1 MLLRLHPSPEAPAP
15 LDAPLAREP
24 LLAPAHVRAP
34 LRARMPPGPVPA
46 LPGDDAAHVP
56 LRQAD
61 GFPPVLPHV
70 PAPAPLSSTA
80 DAARVDLSC
89 GRACEKRLVCGNHV
103 CAEPCH
109 PGACPPCAV
118 TEAVRCWCGTVEKRL
133 ACGEGEKKVCAV
145 VRGDGEEEEEKQRV
159 RSFDCG
165 NSCDRYVLPPSTPD
179 FD

>member
-1 MLLRLHPSPEAPAP
+1 MLACH
-15 LDAPLAREP
+15 
-24 LLAPAHVRAP
+24 
-34 LRARMPPGPVPA
+34 PGPC
-46 LPGDDAAHVP
+46 
-56 LRQAD
+56 
-61 GFPPVLPHV
+61 PPCQVTTQRPCHCGKQTV
-70 PAPAPLSSTA
+70 SFRCSRTSPVSAPPSSTA
-80 DAARVDLSC
+80 DAARADLSC

-145 VRGDGEEEEEKQRV
+145 VRGDGEEEEEEEEKQRV

-165 NSCDRYVLPPSTPD
+165 NSCDRYVLPPSAPD